1 MKYRKLGTTGITV
14 SEISLGCWTLGGD
27 ADRGGMGWHGAE
39 EKDAVEAVAYAL
51 DRGVNHFDNA
61 DVYGMG
67 TAEKMLA
74 KALGKRNKDAVIAS
88 KVGWYKGGFEHA
100 YKAENIRQQLETS
113 LKNLN
118 REFLDIYY
126 FHNCDF
132 GENDKYLEEG
142 LSEMRKLQ
150 KQGKFRAL
158 GLSGYSEADFLRLI
172 PVIKPACLQSWAN
185 ILHPEF
191 ILDGSKTAEMMKKEN
206 VSFVA
211 FNPLSR
217 GLLTGKFS
225 SKNPPK
231 FDKNDVRAGMDEFK
245 PENMAEFEKKFAK
258 IRGKFG
264 DKAENLVR
272 VALQY
277 VLGYNTVA
285 CVIPGFRNRAQV
297 EINLAGADEPLNAE
311 EMKFIED
318 TFHG

>member
-1 MKYRKLGTTGITV
+1 MKYRKLGTTDISV

-27 ADRGGMGWHGAE
+27 ADKGGMGWHGAE
-39 EKDAVEAVAYAL
+39 EKDAIEAVAYGL
-51 DRGVNHFDNA
+51 DHGVNHFDNA

-74 KALGKRNKDAVIAS
+74 KALGKKNKDVIIAS
-88 KVGWYKGGFEHA
+88 KVGWYKGDFEHA
-100 YKAENIRQQLETS
+100 YKAENIRTQLEKS

-132 GENDKYLEEG
+132 GKDDMYLDEG
-142 LSEMRKLQ
+142 LAEMLRLQ
-150 KQGKFRAL
+150 KEGKFRAL
-158 GLSGYSEADFLRLI
+158 GLSGYSAADFLRLI

-185 ILHPEF
+185 MLHPEF
-191 ILDGSKTAEMMKKEN
+191 IQDDQDVAKLLKKEN
-206 VSFVA
+206 ISFVA

-245 PENMAEFEKKFAK
+245 PENMKAFDEKFDK
-258 IRGKFG
+258 IKEKFG
-264 DKAENLVR
+264 SKPEALVR

-277 VLGYNTVA
+277 VLGYNVTG
-285 CVIPGFRNRAQV
+285 CVIPGFRNKAQV
-297 EINLAGADEPLNAE
+297 EMNLFGADMKLTE
-311 EMKFIED
+311 EEVRFVAD
-318 TFHG
+318 TFR